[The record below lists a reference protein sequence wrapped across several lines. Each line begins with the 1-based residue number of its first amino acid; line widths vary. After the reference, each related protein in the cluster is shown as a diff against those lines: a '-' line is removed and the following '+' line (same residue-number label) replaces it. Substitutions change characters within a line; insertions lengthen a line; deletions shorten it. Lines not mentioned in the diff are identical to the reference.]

1 MKVLKRLLTTLLIT
15 ATFTY
20 MLYIL
25 GTQQAKL
32 NELNNELSCY
42 NRDLQEE
49 KLETE
54 KLTDTLATL
63 SDDKYMEEVA
73 RDKLGLVMP
82 TEIIYMDASI

>member
-20 MLYIL
+20 MIYIL
-25 GTQQAKL
+25 GTQQVKL

-82 TEIIYMDASI
+82 TEIIFMDASI

>member
-20 MLYIL
+20 ILYIL

-82 TEIIYMDASI
+82 TEIIFMDASI

>member
-63 SDDKYMEEVA
+63 SDDKYMEGVA

-82 TEIIYMDASI
+82 TEIIFMDASI

>member
-63 SDDKYMEEVA
+63 SDDKYMEDVA
-73 RDKLGLVMP
+73 SDKLGLVMP
-82 TEIIYMDASI
+82 TEIICMDASI

>member
-82 TEIIYMDASI
+82 TEIICMDASI

>member
-1 MKVLKRLLTTLLIT
+1 MKVLKRLLTTLLIA

-82 TEIIYMDASI
+82 TEIIFMDASI